1 MFTLF
6 LVLHWATPQFDTP
19 DDADLGPDEGG
30 LGVSSW
36 QPSSLPAALPRS
48 LPRGV
53 IVELRLPKAEQVI
66 LPVDGQ
72 ACLLPVQQ
80 RLLPSTGFATTCD
93 EHPRR
98 LQLAFLR
105 NYYPRGPPDRLA

>member
-6 LVLHWATPQFDTP
+6 LVLHWATPQFDTSG
-19 DDADLGPDEGG
+19 DADLDTNEDG
-30 LGVSSW
+30 LSVSRW

-66 LPVDGQ
+66 LPADGQ
-72 ACLLPVQQ
+72 TCLLPVQQ
-80 RLLPSTGFATTCD
+80 RQRPSTGFATTCD

-105 NYYPRGPPDRLA
+105 NYYSRGPPDRLA